1 MKSQNDRLK
10 EAPAPEP
17 TTMARGQESKGAIIQ
32 EMIPLLRAAAQDPQV
47 TSQEVSVLKQL
58 VEFFTSKAQQADL
71 LKSFNLIKRSFDN
84 ISKDLERHATTQ
96 QSATAVNEVR
106 DYLLTAPPPFKNQK
120 ARGNK

>member
-17 TTMARGQESKGAIIQ
+17 ATMARGQESKGAIIQ

>member
-1 MKSQNDRLK
+1 MKPQSNRLK

-17 TTMARGQESKGAIIQ
+17 TTMGRGQESKGAIIQ
-32 EMIPLLRAAAQDPQV
+32 EMIPLLRAAAQDPNV

-58 VEFFTSKAQQADL
+58 VTFFTSKAQQADL

-84 ISKDLERHATTQ
+84 ISKDLERQVAAQPDT
-96 QSATAVNEVR
+96 TAVNEVR